1 MILILCANIVFLL
14 CANIV
19 FLSTHEESTTPY
31 GTTVQFSGDAP
42 KIPGEHRQHSA
53 QRPKAPNGDEIRRAH
68 WLFWPACHDR

>member
-42 KIPGEHRQHSA
+42 KIPGEHR
-53 QRPKAPNGDEIRRAH
+53 
-68 WLFWPACHDR
+68 